1 MSEVESERID
11 KLERL
16 IGQLGESVQRL
27 TQGHG
32 DERTVQ
38 RQAARIEDEFSK
50 EELDAIREEREYRR
64 LVARLERWETE
75 KAKRQPQPKDE
86 DDDDD
91 EDDEEEGDGDEEEEE
106 EAPPRS
112 KRTPPA
118 RRRPPARH
126 KPDEEEDEQEPQPES
141 LGGWLRQLAGGGS

>member
-1 MSEVESERID
+1 MSEVESERLD

-38 RQAARIEDEFSK
+38 RQASRIEDEFSK

-64 LVARLERWETE
+64 LVARLERWEAE
-75 KAKRQPQPKDE
+75 KAKREPEPPKDE
-86 DDDDD
+86 D
-91 EDDEEEGDGDEEEEE
+91 EDEEEEE
-106 EAPPRS
+106 ETDGDEEEDEDDAPPRS
-112 KRTPPA
+112 SRTPPA

-126 KPDEEEDEQEPQPES
+126 KPDPEPEPEPQPDS
-141 LGGWLRQLAGGGS
+141 LGGWLSRLAGNA

>member
-1 MSEVESERID
+1 MGEVESERLD

-38 RQAARIEDEFSK
+38 RQASRIEDEFSK

-75 KAKRQPQPKDE
+75 KAKREPEPKDE
-86 DDDDD
+86 DSG
-91 EDDEEEGDGDEEEEE
+91 DDEEAGGDDGEEEEEE

-126 KPDEEEDEQEPQPES
+126 KPDEDEDEQEPQPES